1 MIGLIKVIYEW
12 SCLNP
17 KSLSGLDGKYL
28 IGLKTLMYDHG
39 SRGYRSP
46 HLAHAKRALYH
57 LSYAPASSIGHVS
70 LALES

>member
-1 MIGLIKVIYEW
+1 MELPELNISKKSRTFDTYFKRNKAIK
-12 SCLNP
+12 N
-17 KSLSGLDGKYL
+17 
-28 IGLKTLMYDHG
+28 G